1 MSDLVL
7 LWMLACVLLIGFALW
22 GLSRVR
28 TVRDN
33 HVAVVEHKI
42 DASLRFVTSR
52 TYWLWLF
59 EQEIGQLDTSSQEG
73 ESRLTASTYSGVN
86 VTLPVK
92 YRYQLDPKQMEKK
105 DLIALLQKQKE
116 LAYSN
121 ADQRQFSR
129 ILTEVLQGVVS
140 ELKPA
145 HPTPGTTDI
154 QELLSPFKGAS
165 EATFRQQFAQRAR
178 STLRKNGIL
187 IKNAV
192 VIDEP
197 ILSDEIMTA
206 HHEKLGAH
214 FASESQKNSIERLRK
229 AVPDLP
235 TDRFIQL
242 VQDLYNPPQKV
253 VYLAAPLHRATPN
266 LAQTDPPARLHTTS
280 QNKPPP
286 PDLGVPPTFELPL
299 TDTIMETLK

>member
-52 TYWLWLF
+52 TYWLSLF
-59 EQEIGQLDTSSQEG
+59 EQEIGQLDTSSKEG
-73 ESRLTASTYSGVN
+73 ELRLTEFTYSGIN

-92 YRYQLDPKQMEKK
+92 YRYQLDPKQMDRK
-105 DLIALLQKQKE
+105 DLIAILQKYKE
-116 LAYSN
+116 SAISS

-129 ILTEVLQGVVS
+129 ILEAVLQEVVS

-145 HPTPGTTDI
+145 HPNFPPETTDI

-165 EATFRQQFAQRAR
+165 EAKFRRRFAQLAQ
-178 STLRKNGIL
+178 SALQKEGVL
-187 IKNAV
+187 IKNA
-192 VIDEP
+192 ITLDEP
-197 ILSDEIMTA
+197 ILPEEITA
-206 HHEKLGAH
+206 AHQDRISAH
-214 FASESQKNSIERLRK
+214 FASESQKNSIERLRQ

-235 TDRFIQL
+235 TEHFVQL
-242 VQDLYNPPQKV
+242 VQDVHNPPQKV
-253 VYLAAPLHRATPN
+253 VYRAAPPQRANPH
-266 LAQTDPPARLHTTS
+266 LAQTDPPA
-280 QNKPPP
+280 
-286 PDLGVPPTFELPL
+286 PDLPTEAPYTFDLPL
-299 TDTIMETLK
+299 TDAIMVTLK